1 MIAEILIKL
10 IGVKSFFKFKSLV
23 LKIVE
28 RKLLAEANISYSQFG
43 EDMLL
48 NFYFLRQQQG
58 FYIDIGAYHPIHL
71 SNTYHFYKKGWRG
84 INIDATPGIMKRFNE
99 MRPGD
104 INIECAVGTEQKEL
118 DLYMYDM
125 TAVNTITLKG
135 VEFVKETFNQQPTAV
150 VKVQCKPLSDLLD
163 NYLPVGIT
171 KIDFMTIDT
180 EGADEEVLRSNDW
193 VRYRPKYICVE
204 EHSKMD
210 KLQNSSIRNFL
221 QDKEY
226 EFISKVGPTNFFVS
240 TKTNL

>member
-10 IGVKSFFKFKSLV
+10 IGVKRYFNFKNRILRIVGRRV
-23 LKIVE
+23 LPD
-28 RKLLAEANISYSQFG
+28 ANISYSQFG

-48 NFYFLRQQQG
+48 NFYFLRQEEG

-135 VEFVKETFNQQPTAV
+135 VEFVKETFNQQPIAI
-150 VKVQCKPLSDLLD
+150 VKVQCKPLSVLLN
-163 NYLPVGIT
+163 NYLPAGIT
-171 KIDFMTIDT
+171 EIDFMTIDT

-193 VRYRPKYICVE
+193 DRYRPKFICVE
-204 EHSKMD
+204 DHLDMGKI
-210 KLQNSSIRNFL
+210 QNSSILNYL
-221 QDKEY
+221 KDKEY
-226 EFISKVGPTNFFVS
+226 ELSSKLGPTNFFVS
-240 TKTNL
+240 VKPC